1 MFNLWVFLLFLK
13 FLLFLFVF
21 FFLSIPDLNEL
32 FFYKYYKFNPAVPV
46 RRLEYPKALDFII
59 CFDRYSILFVHLFL
73 KLLRWDFEL
82 LLQVHQILCKFNP
95 FSPMFLLRKQQYS
108 MKKMKKNFILSSTI
122 SSAISTTFPNFFHF

>member
-1 MFNLWVFLLFLK
+1 MSFSFIYIFIY
-13 FLLFLFVF
+13 F
-21 FFLSIPDLNEL
+21 FIILTLTMNRIFINISIIQS
-32 FFYKYYKFNPAVPV
+32 PAIPV

>member
-1 MFNLWVFLLFLK
+1 MSFSFISKIFIVFIC
-13 FLLFLFVF
+13 
-21 FFLSIPDLNEL
+21 FFLILTLTMNRIFINISIIQS
-32 FFYKYYKFNPAVPV
+32 PAVPV